1 MNNKLKIIINSIILL
16 IIDIVIKLIISNKLI
31 FNQSIKVIN
40 NFFYITYVKNTG
52 VAWSI
57 LSGKINLII
66 VITLIIIAILII
78 YIFNKKSYSVL
89 EIISYSM
96 ILSGSIGNL
105 IDRIIYGYVIDY
117 LDFVIFKFNFAIFNL
132 ADAAIVIG
140 AILLIVFEGS
150 DNDGRK
156 NKDRSRKLRKE

>member
-1 MNNKLKIIINSIILL
+1 MNNKVKISISGIIL
-16 IIDIVIKLIISNKLI
+16 IVIDIVIKLIISNNLI
-31 FNQSIKVIN
+31 LNQSISVIN

-66 VITLIIIAILII
+66 VITLAIIMLLII

-96 ILSGSIGNL
+96 LLSGSIGNL

-117 LDFVIFKFNFAIFNL
+117 LDFNILGYDYPIFNFADIC
-132 ADAAIVIG
+132 IVIG
-140 AILLIVFEGS
+140 IILILIFGGKYGIS
-150 DNDGRK
+150 SR
-156 NKDRSRKLRKE
+156 NK

>member
-16 IIDIVIKLIISNKLI
+16 IIDIVIKLIISNNLML
-31 FNQSIKVIN
+31 NQSIKVIN

-66 VITLIIIAILII
+66 VITLIIISVLAI

-117 LDFVIFKFNFAIFNL
+117 LDFNILGYNYPIFNFA
-132 ADAAIVIG
+132 DMCIVIG
-140 AILLIVFEGS
+140 IILILIFG
-150 DNDGRK
+150 GK
-156 NKDRSRKLRKE
+156 NGISSRNK

>member
-1 MNNKLKIIINSIILL
+1 MNNKVKISISSIIL
-16 IIDIVIKLIISNKLI
+16 IVIDIVIKLIISNNLI
-31 FNQSIKVIN
+31 LNQSISVIN

-66 VITLIIIAILII
+66 VITLAIIILLII

-96 ILSGSIGNL
+96 LLSGSIGNL

-117 LDFVIFKFNFAIFNL
+117 LDFNILGYDYPIFNFADIC
-132 ADAAIVIG
+132 IVIG
-140 AILLIVFEGS
+140 IVLILIFGGK
-150 DNDGRK
+150 DGISSR
-156 NKDRSRKLRKE
+156 NK

>member
-1 MNNKLKIIINSIILL
+1 MNNKVKISISSIIL
-16 IIDIVIKLIISNKLI
+16 IVIDIVIKLIISNNLI
-31 FNQSIKVIN
+31 LNQSISVIN

-66 VITLIIIAILII
+66 VITLAIIILLII
-78 YIFNKKSYSVL
+78 YIFNKKSYGVL

-96 ILSGSIGNL
+96 LLSGSIGNL

-117 LDFVIFKFNFAIFNL
+117 LDFNILGYDYPIFNFADIC
-132 ADAAIVIG
+132 IVIG
-140 AILLIVFEGS
+140 IVLILIFGGK
-150 DNDGRK
+150 DGISSR
-156 NKDRSRKLRKE
+156 NK

>member
-1 MNNKLKIIINSIILL
+1 MNNKVKISISSIIL
-16 IIDIVIKLIISNKLI
+16 IVIDIVIKLIISNNLI
-31 FNQSIKVIN
+31 LNQSISVIN

-66 VITLIIIAILII
+66 VITLAIIMLLII

-96 ILSGSIGNL
+96 LLSGSIGNL

-117 LDFVIFKFNFAIFNL
+117 LDFNILGYDYPIFNFADIC
-132 ADAAIVIG
+132 IVIG
-140 AILLIVFEGS
+140 IILILIFGGKYGIS
-150 DNDGRK
+150 SR
-156 NKDRSRKLRKE
+156 NK

>member
-1 MNNKLKIIINSIILL
+1 MNNKVKISISSIIL
-16 IIDIVIKLIISNKLI
+16 IVIDIVIKLIISNNLI
-31 FNQSIKVIN
+31 LNQSISVIN

-66 VITLIIIAILII
+66 VITLVIIMLLII

-96 ILSGSIGNL
+96 LLSGSIGNL

-117 LDFVIFKFNFAIFNL
+117 LDFNILGYDYPIFNFADIC
-132 ADAAIVIG
+132 IVIG
-140 AILLIVFEGS
+140 IVLILIFGGK
-150 DNDGRK
+150 DGISSR
-156 NKDRSRKLRKE
+156 NK